1 MDNRHFRWDTN
12 VPPAH
17 FKHQD
22 NMKFTNVRYSVLLN
36 DAQYDYLSD
45 ECQDISRMKCFK
57 TFLRMAVMEQT
68 TVTKPHFSAVLQPGQ
83 FMASKVELSL
93 MWGCNRKTAT
103 RIIKEF
109 NQMGIL
115 RSEPSNR
122 TTIHTL
128 LCLSVW
134 FTDQR
139 TIKNLFFVSNP
150 TVKPIEKPTRPTNH
164 VPPKS
169 GAETVE
175 VSKPTTT
182 DSGETSSAD
191 TGNVTKVM
199 SPESPAEVMK
209 DQSLTP
215 SLFLPSNDNTRERV
229 GVACQSTDKPVADN
243 CHYPTSSN
251 LLSDDMQER
260 DIQLTAVEE
269 SQQPSCHQYESLL
282 QKESTKGKG
291 NESEAE
297 P

>member
-1 MDNRHFRWDTN
+1 
-12 VPPAH
+12 
-17 FKHQD
+17 
-22 NMKFTNVRYSVLLN
+22 
-36 DAQYDYLSD
+36 
-45 ECQDISRMKCFK
+45 MKCFK

-68 TVTKPHFSAVLQPGQ
+68 NVTKTHFSAVLQPGQ

-103 RIIKEF
+103 RIIREF

-139 TIKNLFFVSNP
+139 TIKNPFFVSNP

-175 VSKPTTT
+175 VCKPTPT
-182 DSGETSSAD
+182 DSGGTSSAD

-199 SPESPAEVMK
+199 SSESLAEVK
-209 DQSLTP
+209 KEHSLTP
-215 SLFLPSNDNTRERV
+215 SLSLPSNDNTRKRV
-229 GVACQSTDKPVADN
+229 SPVCQSSSEAVADN
-243 CHYPTSSN
+243 RHYPTSSN
-251 LLSDDMQER
+251 PQSEGMREENKQP
-260 DIQLTAVEE
+260 TVVEE
-269 SQQPSCHQYESLL
+269 PQPLSCHQDESLL
-282 QKESTKGKG
+282 QEVSTEGKG
-291 NESEAE
+291 TEA
-297 P
+297 

>member
-1 MDNRHFRWDTN
+1 
-12 VPPAH
+12 
-17 FKHQD
+17 
-22 NMKFTNVRYSVLLN
+22 MKYTNVRYSVLLN

-45 ECQDISRMKCFK
+45 ECQDINRMKCFK

-68 TVTKPHFSAVLQPGQ
+68 NVTKTHFSAVLQPGQ

-103 RIIKEF
+103 RIIREF

-139 TIKNLFFVSNP
+139 TIKNPFFVSNP
-150 TVKPIEKPTRPTNH
+150 MVKPIEKPTRPTNH

-175 VSKPTTT
+175 VCKLTPT
-182 DSGETSSAD
+182 DSGGTSSAD
-191 TGNVTKVM
+191 TSNVTKAM
-199 SPESPAEVMK
+199 SSESLAEVK
-209 DQSLTP
+209 KEQGLTP
-215 SLFLPSNDNTRERV
+215 SLSLLSNDNTCECM
-229 GVACQSTDKPVADN
+229 GVVCKLPDEPVADN
-243 CHYPTSSN
+243 GHYLASSN
-251 LLSDDMQER
+251 LLSDAMREGSTQPIAESVPQ
-260 DIQLTAVEE
+260 QL
-269 SQQPSCHQYESLL
+269 SCHQDGSLL
-282 QKESTKGKG
+282 QEVLKEGKG
-291 NESEAE
+291 TEA
-297 P
+297 

>member
-1 MDNRHFRWDTN
+1 
-12 VPPAH
+12 
-17 FKHQD
+17 
-22 NMKFTNVRYSVLLN
+22 MKFTNVRYSVLLN

-68 TVTKPHFSAVLQPGQ
+68 TVTRKHFSAVLQPGQ
-83 FMASKVELSL
+83 FMASKVELATI
-93 MWGCNRKTAT
+93 WWCNRKTAT

-139 TIKNLFFVSNP
+139 MVKNAFFVSNP
-150 TVKPIEKPTRPTNH
+150 VVKPIEKPTRPNTH

-175 VSKPTTT
+175 VCKPTPT
-182 DSGETSSAD
+182 DSGGTSSAD
-191 TGNVTKVM
+191 TGDVAKVM
-199 SPESPAEVMK
+199 SSESLAEVMK
-209 DQSLTP
+209 EHSLTP
-215 SLFLPSNDNTRERV
+215 SLSLPSNDNTRERV
-229 GVACQSTDKPVADN
+229 IDNRLSTDAHADKEN
-243 CHYPTSSN
+243 TLKQETS
-251 LLSDDMQER
+251 LLPDSMREGNTQT
-260 DIQLTAVEE
+260 TAVEE
-269 SQQPSCHQYESLL
+269 PQPPSRYQDGSLL
-282 QKESTKGKG
+282 QEV
-291 NESEAE
+291 
-297 P
+297 